1 MTLTMK
7 RLTIFCAIAL
17 SALFACTPLDD
28 PETPGT
34 PPEEEGSKENA
45 VENFT
50 PEIDYKENGY
60 DGGKASDK
68 DNDTVVSNDA
78 IYWENLS
85 IAGKITV
92 TYSGN
97 TAKVETTAKDVK

>member
-7 RLTIFCAIAL
+7 RLTIFCAIAI

-34 PPEEEGSKENA
+34 PPEEEGSQENA

-60 DGGKASDK
+60 DGGKAISR
-68 DNDTVVSNDA
+68 
-78 IYWENLS
+78 
-85 IAGKITV
+85 
-92 TYSGN
+92 
-97 TAKVETTAKDVK
+97 